1 MKCVSVNADY
11 MQRFVIIN
19 IAGIMI
25 NADANT
31 NNWIKKV
38 YVTKDLF
45 GILVIVPVN
54 MINHVMLVSIGTM
67 KIGSTE
73 KNRW

>member
-19 IAGIMI
+19 NAGIMI